1 MSATG
6 TKAVTFWSAP
16 ASSPPTTIPRLSTT
30 AYAHSRRES
39 LKSRGGS
46 SGGIAGGGG
55 APGAAAAWRGGWKG
69 RQSARKSDDHTRRS
83 SPRAART

>member
-16 ASSPPTTIPRLSTT
+16 PFSPPTTIPRLSTT
-30 AYAHSRRES
+30 AYAHSRREN

-55 APGAAAAWRGGWKG
+55 APGASAAWRGGWKG
-69 RQSARKSDDHTRRS
+69 RQSARKSEDHTRRS